1 MTLNDY
7 LTRATKE
14 EWAIGHFNFSTLD
27 QLAAIVETAQVLKA
41 PVMVGTSEGE
51 RDFIGLKNAVA
62 LIGGYQ
68 KQGIAVFLNADHT
81 KSIEKAKE
89 AVDTGYESVHIDLSE
104 KPFEE
109 NIEGTRM
116 IVEYARK
123 AGGEIS
129 VEGELGVIRGSSQ
142 VRDEIINVSVDDY
155 TSPEEAKKFIEET
168 GVSRLAIMVGNVH
181 GIFKGEPELDIE
193 LIAAI
198 RAALPQEVVLVLHA
212 GSGIEPGVIQKAVAA
227 GIANVHVSTE
237 LRRLWREELESAL
250 EDKPDEYAPYKL
262 LAPAKK
268 ALNNLIQEKIQLFG
282 SSRKAD

>member
-262 LAPAKK
+262 LASAKK

>member
-262 LAPAKK
+262 LAP
-268 ALNNLIQEKIQLFG
+268 
-282 SSRKAD
+282 